1 MRDTVAAIA
10 RDNAFQRATSRSLWE
25 RLVDLIVR
33 TVRDL
38 IAALPDFRIG
48 NWLVITIAVLLTVLI
63 VARVVVQKRAER
75 EIWAGDRGGRRLGRR
90 TDPWTEAERLASSG
104 SYVEAAHALCAALL
118 VSCARRGEL
127 QLHPS
132 KTTGD
137 YARELRRRGAASEHG
152 FQKFRSRYDRV
163 VYDAQQCSADEYA
176 ALLADARP
184 LLVERAA

>member
-10 RDNAFQRATSRSLWE
+10 RGDAFQRATTRSLWE

-33 TVRDL
+33 TIREL
-38 IAALPDFRIG
+38 IAALPELRIG
-48 NWLVITIAVLLTVLI
+48 NWLVVTVAVLLVVLI
-63 VARVVVQKRAER
+63 VTRVVLQKRAER
-75 EIWAGDRGGRRLGRR
+75 VIWAGDRVGSRLVRR
-90 TDPWTEAERLASSG
+90 TDPWTEAERLARSG
-104 SYVEAAHALCAALL
+104 SYVEAAHELCAALL
-118 VSCARRGEL
+118 ISCARRGEL

-163 VYDAQQCSADEYA
+163 VYDAQRCSADEYA